1 MGIEIERKF
10 LIEDSSLL
18 PSLGNGV
25 KMIQCYL
32 PSEVWLKYW
41 PGEISELEQVLA
53 DPLSAYRFRVHGNT
67 AITTAKNHSDGP
79 SRLEF
84 EREIPIE
91 SVLEIVRSGKY
102 PSVEKTRYKIPTND
116 NLFWEIDFFE
126 GKNSGLIIAE
136 IEIPT
141 PDYPI
146 SKPDWISREL
156 TGQDDVWSNQA
167 LANFPRPFKTEMT

>member
-10 LIEDSSLL
+10 LIEESALL
-18 PSLGNGV
+18 PPLGEGV
-25 KMIQCYL
+25 TMMQCYL
-32 PSEVWLKYW
+32 PSEVWLNYW
-41 PGEISELEQVLA
+41 PGKIRELEQVLA
-53 DPLSAYRFRVHGNT
+53 NSLSAYRFRVLGNT
-67 AITTAKNHSDGP
+67 AIATAKNRSDGP

-91 SVLEIVRSGKY
+91 SVLEIVQSGKY
-102 PSVEKTRYKIPTND
+102 PSIEKTRYKIPRND
-116 NLFWEIDFFE
+116 ELFWEIDFFE
-126 GKNSGLIIAE
+126 GKNSGLVIAE

-146 SKPDWISREL
+146 ELPNWIGREL

-167 LANFPRPFKTEMT
+167 LANFPRPNQD

>member
-10 LIEDSSLL
+10 LIEESALL
-18 PSLGNGV
+18 PPLGEGV
-25 KMIQCYL
+25 KMMQCYL

-53 DPLSAYRFRVHGNT
+53 DPLSAYRFRVLGNT
-67 AITTAKNHSDGP
+67 AIATAKNSSDGP

-84 EREIPIE
+84 ECEIPIE
-91 SVLEIVRSGKY
+91 SVLEIIRSEKY
-102 PSVEKTRYKIPTND
+102 PSIEKTRYNILRND

-126 GKNSGLIIAE
+126 GKNSGLVIAE

-146 SKPDWISREL
+146 ELPNWIGREL
-156 TGQDDVWSNQA
+156 TRQGDVWSNQA
-167 LANFPRPFKTEMT
+167 LANFPRPVQD

>member
-10 LIEDSSLL
+10 LIEESALL
-18 PSLGNGV
+18 PPLGEGV

-32 PSEVWLKYW
+32 PSQIWLNHW

-53 DPLSAYRFRVHGNT
+53 DPLSAYRFRVLGNT
-67 AITTAKNHSDGP
+67 AIATAKNRSDGP

-91 SVLEIVRSGKY
+91 SVLEIVSSGKY

-116 NLFWEIDFFE
+116 NLYWEIDFFG

-141 PDYPI
+141 LDYPI
-146 SKPDWISREL
+146 SKPNWIGREL
-156 TGQDDVWSNQA
+156 TGQDEVWSNQA
-167 LANFPRPFKTEMT
+167 LANFPRPYQD

>member
-1 MGIEIERKF
+1 MGVEIERKF
-10 LIEDSSLL
+10 LIEDSTKL
-18 PSLGNGV
+18 PPLGEGV
-25 KMIQCYL
+25 KMIQCYV

-67 AITTAKNHSDGP
+67 AIATAKNRSDGP

-84 EREIPIE
+84 EKEIPLE
-91 SVLEIVRSGKY
+91 SVLEIVDSKKY

-116 NLFWEIDFFE
+116 DLFWEIDLFE
-126 GKNSGLIIAE
+126 GNNSGLVIAE

-141 PDYPI
+141 PEHPI
-146 SKPDWISREL
+146 DLPNWIGREL
-156 TGQDDVWSNQA
+156 TGQDDVWSNFA
-167 LANFPRPFKTEMT
+167 LAKNLHQKE

>member
-10 LIEDSSLL
+10 LIEESALL
-18 PSLGNGV
+18 PPLGEGV

-32 PSEVWLKYW
+32 PSQIWLNHW

-53 DPLSAYRFRVHGNT
+53 DPLSAYRFRVLGNT
-67 AITTAKNHSDGP
+67 AIATAKNRSDGP
-79 SRLEF
+79 TRLEF
-84 EREIPIE
+84 ERGIPIE
-91 SVLEIVRSGKY
+91 SVLEIVSSGKY

-116 NLFWEIDFFE
+116 NLYWEIDFFE

-141 PDYPI
+141 LDYPI
-146 SKPDWISREL
+146 TLPDWVSREL
-156 TGQDDVWSNQA
+156 TGQNEVWSNQA
-167 LANFPRPFKTEMT
+167 LANFPRPIQD

>member
-1 MGIEIERKF
+1 VGIEIERKF
-10 LIEDSSLL
+10 LIEESALL
-18 PSLGNGV
+18 PPLGEGV

-32 PSEVWLKYW
+32 PSQIWLNHW

-53 DPLSAYRFRVHGNT
+53 DPLSAYRFRVLGNT
-67 AITTAKNHSDGP
+67 AIATAKNRSDGP

-91 SVLEIVRSGKY
+91 SVLEIVSSGKY

-116 NLFWEIDFFE
+116 NLYWEIDFFE

-141 PDYPI
+141 LDYPI
-146 SKPDWISREL
+146 TLPDWVGREL
-156 TGQDDVWSNQA
+156 TGQNEVWSNQA
-167 LANFPRPFKTEMT
+167 LANFPRPIQD

>member
-1 MGIEIERKF
+1 MGVEIERKF
-10 LIEDSSLL
+10 MIEDSTTL
-18 PSLGNGV
+18 PPLGEGV

-32 PSEVWLKYW
+32 PSGVWLKHW

-53 DPLSAYRFRVHGNT
+53 DPLSAYRFRVLGNT
-67 AITTAKNHSDGP
+67 AIATAKNRSDGP

-84 EREIPIE
+84 EEEIPIE
-91 SVLEIVRSGKY
+91 SVLEIVPSEKY
-102 PSVEKTRYKIPTND
+102 PSIEKTRYKIPTND
-116 NLFWEIDFFE
+116 GLFWEIDFFE

-146 SKPDWISREL
+146 NIPHWIGREL

-167 LANFPRPFKTEMT
+167 LANFSRPNQY

>member
-1 MGIEIERKF
+1 MGVEIERRF
-10 LIEDSSLL
+10 MIEDSTTL
-18 PSLGNGV
+18 PPLGEGV

-32 PSEVWLKYW
+32 PAKLWLNYW

-53 DPLSAYRFRVHGNT
+53 DPLSTYRFRVHGDA
-67 AITTAKNHSDGP
+67 AIATAKNRSDGP

-84 EREIPIE
+84 EKEILLE
-91 SVLEIVRSGKY
+91 SVLEIVHSREY

-116 NLFWEIDFFE
+116 GLFWEIDCFE
-126 GKNSGLIIAE
+126 GNNSGLTIAE

-146 SKPDWISREL
+146 ELPNWIGREL
-156 TGQDDVWSNQA
+156 TGQDGVWSNYA
-167 LANFPRPFKTEMT
+167 LAMKLYDKE

>member
-1 MGIEIERKF
+1 VGVEIERKF
-10 LIEDSSLL
+10 LIEKSDLL
-18 PSLGNGV
+18 PPLGEGV

-32 PSEVWLKYW
+32 PSQIWLKYW

-67 AITTAKNHSDGP
+67 AIATAKNRSDGP

-84 EREIPIE
+84 ENEIPIE
-91 SVLEIVRSGKY
+91 SVLEIVHSRKY

-116 NLFWEIDFFE
+116 DLFWEIDFFE
-126 GKNSGLIIAE
+126 GGNSGLIIAE

-141 PDYPI
+141 PDHPI
-146 SKPDWISREL
+146 ELPDWVGREL
-156 TGQDDVWSNQA
+156 TGQDKVWSNQA
-167 LANFPRPFKTEMT
+167 LAK